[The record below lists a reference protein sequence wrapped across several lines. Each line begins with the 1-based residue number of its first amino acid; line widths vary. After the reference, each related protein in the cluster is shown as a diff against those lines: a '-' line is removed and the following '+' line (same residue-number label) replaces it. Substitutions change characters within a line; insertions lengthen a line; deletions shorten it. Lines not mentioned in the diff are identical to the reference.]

1 MKNFQNFIGG
11 WQRITFPTGTALSM
25 AKHLQREA
33 AELVNELD
41 QTDIAIR
48 PERVHDELADIF
60 ILCIGIAYL
69 IGVSLMECV
78 IKKMAVNVNRKWKAP
93 DKEGVIEHVE
103 AA

>member
-1 MKNFQNFIGG
+1 MKNFQNYIGG
-11 WQRITFPTGTALSM
+11 FQRITFPTSTALSM
-25 AKHLQREA
+25 AKHLKRESD
-33 AELVNELD
+33 ELLKELE
-41 QTDIAIR
+41 QSDIAIR
-48 PERVHDELADIF
+48 WERVHDELADIL

-78 IKKMAVNVNRKWKAP
+78 VKKMAVNVNRKWKAP

>member
-1 MKNFQNFIGG
+1 MKDIQNFVGG
-11 WQRITFPTGTALSM
+11 WQGVTFPNSTPIRM

-33 AELVNELD
+33 DELVNELD
-41 QTDIAIR
+41 QSDIAIR

-93 DKEGVIEHVE
+93 DKEGVIEHQKTK
-103 AA
+103 